1 VSKRLRASDARNSQ
15 ALQQCKRLKMIK
27 MQTNSILD
35 RVIDLRRDFPILQRQ
50 VGDKP
55 LVYLDNAATSQKP
68 TAVIQTLTDYYQ
80 GYNANVHRG
89 VHTLSEE
96 ATGAYEGARE
106 RVARFINAPSV
117 KQVIFTSGTTAGINL
132 VVQTWGRT
140 NLGPKDEVLITE
152 MEHHSNIVPWQILR
166 DQLGFTLRYVPIT
179 DNGLLDPAQLDQLL
193 TERTKLFCFTHM
205 SNVVGTINPVAQ
217 LAAAAHAV
225 GAKVMVDGAQS
236 VPHMPVDVQALDVDF
251 LAFSSHKMCG
261 PTGLG
266 VLYGKRDLLEAMPPF
281 MGGGDMIR
289 EVKLSGSK
297 WNSLPYKFE
306 AGTPP
311 IAEVIGL
318 GAAVDYLSQVGMEWV
333 HEHEQSLTAYA
344 YERLSTVEGL
354 RILGPG
360 PTQRGGLIAFTF
372 NDVHPHDLSALLDR
386 EGIAIRA
393 GHHCAQPVHDRYNIV
408 ASARASFYLY
418 NTPDEIDQ
426 LVVALEKS
434 HQIFG

>member
-1 VSKRLRASDARNSQ
+1 MSNQ
-15 ALQQCKRLKMIK
+15 
-27 MQTNSILD
+27 ILD
-35 RVIDLRRDFPILQRQ
+35 RAVDLRKEFPILQRQ
-50 VGDKP
+50 VSDKL

-68 TAVIQTLTDYYQ
+68 TAVIQTLDDYYQ
-80 GYNANVHRG
+80 RHNSNVHRG

-96 ATGAYEGARE
+96 ATQAYEDARV
-106 RVARFINAPSV
+106 RVAHFINAPSP

-132 VVQTWGRT
+132 VAYTWGRA
-140 NLGPKDEVLITE
+140 NLGPGDEVLITE

-166 DQLGFTLRYVPIT
+166 DQLGFTLRYVPMT
-179 DNGLLDPAQLDQLL
+179 DEGLLDLSQLPQLL

-205 SNVVGTINPVAQ
+205 SNVVGTINPVVQ
-217 LAAAAHAV
+217 LVQAAHAV
-225 GAKVMVDGAQS
+225 GAKVLLDGAQS
-236 VPHMPVDVQALDVDF
+236 VPHLPVDVQALDVDF
-251 LAFSSHKMCG
+251 MAFSSHKMCG

-266 VLYGKRDLLEAMPPF
+266 VLYGKRELLEAMPPF
-281 MGGGDMIR
+281 LGGGDMIR

-311 IAEVIGL
+311 IAQVIGL
-318 GAAVDYLSQVGMEWV
+318 GAAVDYLSQVGMAWIHS
-333 HEHEQSLTAYA
+333 HERVLTTYA
-344 YERLSTVEGL
+344 YERLSSVEGL

-360 PTQRGGLIAFTF
+360 PEQRGGLIAFTL
-372 NDVHPHDLSALLDR
+372 NDLHPHDLSALLDR

-393 GHHCAQPVHDRYNIV
+393 GHHCAQPVHDRYAIV

-426 LVVALEKS
+426 LVAALKKS
-434 HQIFG
+434 SMFFG